1 MDKLKNVRISMLDKS
16 TGKSKPVNV
25 VTSADSVLMDGDV
38 TLKEY
43 LANNMSGGGPIAG
56 TGIGNVATKEIVEG
70 LKDELSDLNEKIN
83 SLPEAITTNMNAEE
97 LVQLKKNVASM
108 MTDVSKLNLKD
119 NLSMTK
125 DEANYLRGKMD
136 EAISKLAKMQEQ
148 MDSLPVSKQD
158 ALEVDLAALK
168 KTMNEFKVKM
178 AGLTIQDKIA
188 MTSEEANA
196 LRTKVD
202 QALVDTGNLKEAIG
216 KLPTEDL
223 KNVKQNIDNIQNQLA
238 TLQLPE
244 GGFAKKVDFDS
255 LKNTVDTLKTKV
267 DNLPTTSGSTSGSGS
282 SVSDSEI
289 TTIKSNISD
298 LQAKFAAIKLQD
310 TISITKDEA
319 NSLRNKVDNLIVMV
333 TKLGGVPDP
342 TLGSGGRATQ
352 PTAATGT
359 TPSVNSEEINS
370 IKSTLQEL
378 QTKVTALQQA
388 SNTTSEATINDLKSK
403 FENITR
409 EVELLKLPST
419 ITMTKEEGTALRAK
433 VDEAIL
439 ATSKMKEKV
448 EALPNELN
456 NSNASEIGSLKNRM
470 STVETTVGNIP
481 SNVSSDIT
489 TMKSS
494 LEQLKTN
501 LGVIEA
507 KLPTSFSVTKDE
519 VNFIRT
525 RTEELLKTTAKLE
538 ANAAILPDYP
548 GIIKKDETITNIKT
562 TLADMKNKVDSINEA
577 YNKTYP
583 VKPMIISTEKKLISF
598 RKTIPCP
605 DPVTYSVPK
614 EMIVELPEFSEF
626 MDITM
631 SCNLEFSTSFS
642 QWDYRIVTITV
653 DNGVDEDLDAGIR
666 NEKVCAWKFNSSGG
680 EKNVQLCQT
689 FKVLSNIRKIRIKI
703 SIYSNSVTLLSP
715 YDLKE
720 KVFVV
725 NGTGV

>member
-70 LKDELSDLNEKIN
+70 LKEELSDLNEKIN

-188 MTSEEANA
+188 MTTEEANA

-202 QALVDTGNLKEAIG
+202 QALVDTGNLKEVIN
-216 KLPTEDL
+216 KLPTEDI

-267 DNLPTTSGSTSGSGS
+267 DNLPTGGSTSGGGS
-282 SVSDSEI
+282 SVSDTEI
-289 TTIKSNISD
+289 ATIKSNISD
-298 LQAKFAAIKLQD
+298 LQTKFAAIKLQD

-333 TKLGGVPDP
+333 TKLGAVPDLN
-342 TLGSGGRATQ
+342 LGGGGRATQ
-352 PTAATGT
+352 PAATGT
-359 TPSVNSEEINS
+359 TPAVNSEEISS

-388 SNTTSEATINDLKSK
+388 ANTTSEATINDLKSK

-409 EVELLKLPST
+409 EVALLKLPST
-419 ITMTKEEGTALRAK
+419 ITMTKEEGTTLRAK

-448 EALPNELN
+448 EDLPNELN
-456 NSNASEIGSLKNRM
+456 NSNASEIGSLKNRL

-481 SNVSSDIT
+481 SDVSTDIT

-548 GIIKKDETITNIKT
+548 GIIKKDETITDIKA

-583 VKPMIISTEKKLISF
+583 VKPIIINTEKKLISF

-605 DPVTYSVPK
+605 DPISYSAQK

-631 SCNLEFSTSFS
+631 SCNLQFYSFG
-642 QWDYRIVTITV
+642 QWDYRIVTLTV
-653 DNGVDEDLDAGIR
+653 DNGINDDPDAGIR
-666 NEKVCAWKFNSSGG
+666 NEKLCAWKFNSSGG
-680 EKNVQLCQT
+680 EKNVQLFQS
-689 FKVLSNIRKIRIKI
+689 FKVLSNIRKIRIIIKI
-703 SIYSNSVTLLSP
+703 NNYTMDLLSP
-715 YDLKE
+715 YDLTE

>member
-83 SLPEAITTNMNAEE
+83 SLPEPITTNMNAEE

-168 KTMNEFKVKM
+168 KTVNEFKVKM
-178 AGLTIQDKIA
+178 AGLTIQDKIT
-188 MTSEEANA
+188 MTTEEANV

-202 QALVDTGNLKEAIG
+202 QALVDTGTLKETIA

-267 DNLPTTSGSTSGSGS
+267 DNLPTTSGSTSGTGS
-282 SVSDSEI
+282 SVSDTEI
-289 TTIKSNISD
+289 ATIKSSISD
-298 LQAKFAAIKLQD
+298 LQTKFAAIKLQD

-333 TKLGGVPDP
+333 TKLGGVPDLN
-342 TLGSGGRATQ
+342 LGGGGRATQ
-352 PTAATGT
+352 PAATGT
-359 TPSVNSEEINS
+359 TPAVNSEEINS

-388 SNTTSEATINDLKSK
+388 ANTTSEATINDLKSK

-409 EVELLKLPST
+409 EVALLKLPST

-448 EALPNELN
+448 EALPNKLN
-456 NSNASEIGSLKNRM
+456 NSNASEIGSIKNRL

-538 ANAAILPDYP
+538 ANAQILPDYP
-548 GIIKKDETITNIKT
+548 GIIKKDETVVGIKT
-562 TLADMKNKVDSINEA
+562 SLDETINKINDIREA
-577 YNKTYP
+577 FYKTYP
-583 VKPMIISTEKKLISF
+583 VKPIVIPTEKKLISF
-598 RKTIPCP
+598 RKTIPVTEY
-605 DPVTYSVPK
+605 VTYSKPK
-614 EMIVELPEFSEF
+614 EFILDLPEFSEF
-626 MDITM
+626 MDITI
-631 SCNLEFSTSFS
+631 SCNLEFYSFGT
-642 QWDYRIVTITV
+642 WDYRIATMTV
-653 DNGVDEDLDAGIR
+653 DNGMDDDTDVSPDVR

-680 EKNVQLCQT
+680 EKNVQLFQG
-689 FKVLSNIRKIRIKI
+689 FKILSNIKKLRIKFTI
-703 SIYSNSVTLLSP
+703 NSNSMGLLSP
-715 YDLKE
+715 YNLTE
-720 KVFVV
+720 QVFVV

>member
-25 VTSADSVLMDGDV
+25 VTSADSVLMDGGV

-43 LANNMSGGGPIAG
+43 LANNMNSGGTITPGA
-56 TGIGNVATKEIVEG
+56 GIGNVATKEIVEG

-202 QALVDTGNLKEAIG
+202 QALVDTGNLKEVIS

-223 KNVKQNIDNIQNQLA
+223 KNVKQNIDNIQNQLS

-267 DNLPTTSGSTSGSGS
+267 DNLPTTSGSTSGGGS
-282 SVSDSEI
+282 SVSDTEI
-289 TTIKSNISD
+289 VTIKSNISD
-298 LQAKFAAIKLQD
+298 LQSKVAAIKLQD
-310 TISITKDEA
+310 NITISKDEA
-319 NSLRNKVDNLIVMV
+319 NSLRTKVDNLLVKV
-333 TKLGGVPDP
+333 NALETSGVGG
-342 TLGSGGRATQ
+342 GSSQ
-352 PTAATGT
+352 PATGGT
-359 TPSVNSEEINS
+359 VAPAVNSEDINS

-409 EVELLKLPST
+409 EVALLKLPST

-456 NSNASEIGSLKNRM
+456 NSNASEIGSLKNRV
-470 STVETTVGNIP
+470 SSVETTIGNIP
-481 SNVSSDIT
+481 SNVSGELST
-489 TMKSS
+489 VKSS

-501 LGVIEA
+501 IGLVEA
-507 KLPTSFSVTKDE
+507 KLPTSFAVTKDE
-519 VNFIRT
+519 VNFIRN

-538 ANAAILPDYP
+538 ASANILPDYS
-548 GIIKKDETITNIKT
+548 GIIKKDETVVGIKT
-562 TLADMKNKVDSINEA
+562 ALDEAVNKVNSVKEA
-577 YNKTYP
+577 IEKTYP
-583 VKPMIISTEKKLISF
+583 VKPIVIATEKKLISF
-598 RKTIPCP
+598 RKTIPIP
-605 DPVTYSVPK
+605 DKITSSSVK
-614 EMIVELPEFSEF
+614 EIILELPEFSEF
-626 MDITM
+626 MDITLSCCLDM
-631 SCNLEFSTSFS
+631 SSYS
-642 QWDYRIVTITV
+642 QWDYRDFSIMIDDGIDDDPDV
-653 DNGVDEDLDAGIR
+653 GVR
-666 NEKVCAWKFNSSGG
+666 NEKVFGYRFYSSGG
-680 EKNVQLCQT
+680 EKY
-689 FKVLSNIRKIRIKI
+689 I
-703 SIYSNSVTLLSP
+703 SIYQGFKILSNVKKLRMKMATNKDVGIYSSYNLT
-715 YDLKE
+715 E

>member
-43 LANNMSGGGPIAG
+43 LANNMNSGGTITPGA
-56 TGIGNVATKEIVEG
+56 GIGNVATKEIVEG

-168 KTMNEFKVKM
+168 KTVNEFKVKM

-267 DNLPTTSGSTSGSGS
+267 DNLPTTSGSTSGGGS

-289 TTIKSNISD
+289 ATIKSNISD
-298 LQAKFAAIKLQD
+298 LQSKVAAIKLQD
-310 TISITKDEA
+310 NITISKDEA
-319 NSLRNKVDNLIVMV
+319 NSLRTKVDNLLVKV
-333 TKLGGVPDP
+333 NALETSGVGG
-342 TLGSGGRATQ
+342 GSSQ
-352 PTAATGT
+352 PATGGT
-359 TPSVNSEEINS
+359 VAPAVNSEEINS

-409 EVELLKLPST
+409 EVALLKLPST

-470 STVETTVGNIP
+470 STVETTIGNIP
-481 SNVSSDIT
+481 SNVSSELST
-489 TMKSS
+489 VKSS
-494 LEQLKTN
+494 LEQVKTN
-501 LGVIEA
+501 IGLVEA
-507 KLPTSFSVTKDE
+507 KLPTSFAVTKDE
-519 VNFIRT
+519 VNFIRN

-538 ANAAILPDYP
+538 AGAKILPDYP
-548 GIIKKDETITNIKT
+548 SIIKKDETIVGIKT
-562 TLADMKNKVDSINEA
+562 ALGEAVNKVNSVKESIE
-577 YNKTYP
+577 KTYP
-583 VKPMIISTEKKLISF
+583 VKPIVIATEKKLISF
-598 RKTIPCP
+598 RKTIPM
-605 DPVTYSVPK
+605 VEKITSSKPK
-614 EMIVELPEFSEF
+614 EIILELPEFSEF
-626 MDITM
+626 MDINF
-631 SCNLEFSTSFS
+631 SCCLDMTTFS
-642 QWDYRIVTITV
+642 QWDYRDFSIMI
-653 DNGVDEDLDAGIR
+653 DDGVDDDPDVGVR
-666 NEKVCAWKFNSSGG
+666 NEKVFGYRIYSSGG
-680 EKNVQLCQT
+680 EKYLSIYQG
-689 FKVLSNIRKIRIKI
+689 FKILSNVKKLRIKMQTNGTVGV
-703 SIYSNSVTLLSP
+703 YSSYNLT
-715 YDLKE
+715 E
-720 KVFVV
+720 QVFVV

>member
-16 TGKSKPVNV
+16 TGQSKPVNV

-38 TLKEY
+38 TLKEF
-43 LANNMSGGGPIAG
+43 LTNNLTNGVPLTSGA
-56 TGIGNVATKEIVEG
+56 GIGNVATKEIVEG
-70 LKDELSDLNEKIN
+70 LKNELSDLNEKIN

-168 KTMNEFKVKM
+168 KTMNEFKVKI

-188 MTSEEANA
+188 MTTEEANA

-202 QALVDTGNLKEAIG
+202 QALVDTGTLKEAIA

-255 LKNTVDTLKTKV
+255 LKNTVDTLKNKV
-267 DNLPTTSGSTSGSGS
+267 DNLPTTSGSTSGGGS
-282 SVSDSEI
+282 SVSDTEI
-289 TTIKSNISD
+289 VTIKSNISD
-298 LQAKFAAIKLQD
+298 LQSKVAAIKLQD
-310 TISITKDEA
+310 NITISKDEA
-319 NSLRNKVDNLIVMV
+319 NSLRTKVDNLLVKV
-333 TKLGGVPDP
+333 NALETSGVGG
-342 TLGSGGRATQ
+342 GSSQ
-352 PTAATGT
+352 PATGGAIA
-359 TPSVNSEEINS
+359 PAVNSEEINS

-409 EVELLKLPST
+409 EVALLKLPST

-456 NSNASEIGSLKNRM
+456 NSNASEIGSLKNRL

-481 SNVSSDIT
+481 TNVSSELST
-489 TMKSS
+489 VKSS
-494 LEQLKTN
+494 LEQLRTN
-501 LGVIEA
+501 LGVVEA

-538 ANAAILPDYP
+538 ANAQILPDYP
-548 GIIKKDETITNIKT
+548 GIIKKDETVVGIKT
-562 TLADMKNKVDSINEA
+562 SLDETINKINDIREA
-577 YNKTYP
+577 FYKTYP
-583 VKPMIISTEKKLISF
+583 VKPIVIPTEKKLISF
-598 RKTIPCP
+598 RKTIPVTEN
-605 DPVTYSVPK
+605 VTYSKPK
-614 EMIVELPEFSEF
+614 EFILDLPEFSEF
-626 MDITM
+626 MDITI
-631 SCNLEFSTSFS
+631 SCNLEFYSFS
-642 QWDYRIVTITV
+642 TWDYRIATMTV
-653 DNGVDEDLDAGIR
+653 DNGMDDDTDVSPDVR

-680 EKNVQLCQT
+680 EKNVQLFQG
-689 FKVLSNIRKIRIKI
+689 FKILSNIKKLRIKFTI
-703 SIYSNSVTLLSP
+703 NSNSMGLLSP
-715 YDLKE
+715 YNLTE
-720 KVFVV
+720 NVLVV

>member
-38 TLKEY
+38 TLKEFLTNN
-43 LANNMSGGGPIAG
+43 LANG
-56 TGIGNVATKEIVEG
+56 TVVPGAGIGNVATKEIVEG

-83 SLPEAITTNMNAEE
+83 SLLEAITTNMNAEE

-119 NLSMTK
+119 NLYMTK
-125 DEANYLRGKMD
+125 D

-148 MDSLPVSKQD
+148 MDSLLVSKQD
-158 ALEVDLAALK
+158 ALEVDLASLK
-168 KTMNEFKVKM
+168 KTVNEFKVKM

-202 QALVDTGNLKEAIG
+202 QALVDTGKLKEAIG

-255 LKNTVDTLKTKV
+255 LKNTVDTLKNKV
-267 DNLPTTSGSTSGSGS
+267 DNLPTSSGSTSGGGS

-289 TTIKSNISD
+289 ATIESNISD
-298 LQAKFAAIKLQD
+298 LQSKVAAIKLQD
-310 TISITKDEA
+310 NITISKDEA
-319 NSLRNKVDNLIVMV
+319 NSLRTKVDNLLLKVNALETSGV
-333 TKLGGVPDP
+333 GG
-342 TLGSGGRATQ
+342 GSSQ
-352 PTAATGT
+352 PATGSVT
-359 TPSVNSEEINS
+359 TPTVNSEEINS
-370 IKSTLQEL
+370 IKGTLQEL

-409 EVELLKLPST
+409 EVALLKLPST

-538 ANAAILPDYP
+538 AAAQILPDYP
-548 GIIKKDETITNIKT
+548 GIIKKDETITGIKT

>member
-188 MTSEEANA
+188 MTTEEANA

-202 QALVDTGNLKEAIG
+202 QALVDTGNLKEVIN

-255 LKNTVDTLKTKV
+255 LKNTVDTLKNKV
-267 DNLPTTSGSTSGSGS
+267 DNLPTESSTSGGVS
-282 SVSDSEI
+282 SVSDTEI
-289 TTIKSNISD
+289 TAIKSNISD
-298 LQAKFAAIKLQD
+298 LQSKVAAIKLQD
-310 TISITKDEA
+310 NITISKDEA
-319 NSLRNKVDNLIVMV
+319 NSLRTKVDNLLVKV
-333 TKLGGVPDP
+333 NALETSGVGG
-342 TLGSGGRATQ
+342 GSSQ
-352 PTAATGT
+352 PATGGAAA
-359 TPSVNSEEINS
+359 PAVNSEEINS

-409 EVELLKLPST
+409 EVALLKLPST

-470 STVETTVGNIP
+470 STVETTIGNIP
-481 SNVSSDIT
+481 SNVSSELST
-489 TMKSS
+489 VKSS
-494 LEQLKTN
+494 LEQVKTN
-501 LGVIEA
+501 IGLVEA
-507 KLPTSFSVTKDE
+507 KLPTSFAVTKDE
-519 VNFIRT
+519 VNFIRN

-538 ANAAILPDYP
+538 AGAKILPDYP
-548 GIIKKDETITNIKT
+548 SIIKKDETIVGIKT
-562 TLADMKNKVDSINEA
+562 ALDEAVNKVNTVKESIE
-577 YNKTYP
+577 KTYP
-583 VKPMIISTEKKLISF
+583 VKPIVIATEKKIISF
-598 RKTIPCP
+598 RKTIPM
-605 DPVTYSVPK
+605 VEKITSSKPK
-614 EMIVELPEFSEF
+614 EIILELPEFSEF
-626 MDITM
+626 MDINF
-631 SCNLEFSTSFS
+631 SCCLDMTTFS
-642 QWDYRIVTITV
+642 QWDYRDFSIMI
-653 DNGVDEDLDAGIR
+653 DDGVDDDPDVGVR
-666 NEKVCAWKFNSSGG
+666 NEKVFGYRIYSSGG
-680 EKNVQLCQT
+680 EKYLSIYQG
-689 FKVLSNIRKIRIKI
+689 FKILSNVKKLRIKMQTNGTVGV
-703 SIYSNSVTLLSP
+703 YSSYNLT
-715 YDLKE
+715 E
-720 KVFVV
+720 QVFVV

>member
-43 LANNMSGGGPIAG
+43 LANNLTNGVPLTSG

-70 LKDELSDLNEKIN
+70 LKNELSDLNEKIN
-83 SLPEAITTNMNAEE
+83 SLPDAITTNMNAEE

-148 MDSLPVSKQD
+148 IDSLPVSKQD

-168 KTMNEFKVKM
+168 KTVNEFKVKM

-202 QALVDTGNLKEAIG
+202 QALVDTGTLKEAIS

-255 LKNTVDTLKTKV
+255 LKNTVDTLKNKV
-267 DNLPTTSGSTSGSGS
+267 DNLPTSTGSTSGGGY

-298 LQAKFAAIKLQD
+298 LQSKVAAIKLQD
-310 TISITKDEA
+310 NITISKDEA
-319 NSLRNKVDNLIVMV
+319 NSLRTKVDNLLVKV
-333 TKLGGVPDP
+333 NALETSGVGG
-342 TLGSGGRATQ
+342 GSSQ
-352 PTAATGT
+352 PATGGT
-359 TPSVNSEEINS
+359 VAPAVNSEEINS

-388 SNTTSEATINDLKSK
+388 ANTTSEATINDLKSK

-409 EVELLKLPST
+409 EVALLKLPST

-456 NSNASEIGSLKNRM
+456 NSNASEIGSLKNRV
-470 STVETTVGNIP
+470 STVETTIGNIP
-481 SNVSSDIT
+481 SNVSSELST
-489 TMKSS
+489 VKSS
-494 LEQLKTN
+494 LEQVKTN
-501 LGVIEA
+501 IGLVEA
-507 KLPTSFSVTKDE
+507 KLPTSFAVTKDE
-519 VNFIRT
+519 VNFIRN

-538 ANAAILPDYP
+538 AGAKILPDYP
-548 GIIKKDETITNIKT
+548 SIIKKDETIVGIKT
-562 TLADMKNKVDSINEA
+562 ALDEAVNKVNSVKESIE
-577 YNKTYP
+577 KTYP
-583 VKPMIISTEKKLISF
+583 VKPIVIATEKKIISF
-598 RKTIPCP
+598 RKTIPM
-605 DPVTYSVPK
+605 VEKITSSKPK
-614 EMIVELPEFSEF
+614 EIILELPEF
-626 MDITM
+626 MDI
-631 SCNLEFSTSFS
+631 
-642 QWDYRIVTITV
+642 
-653 DNGVDEDLDAGIR
+653 
-666 NEKVCAWKFNSSGG
+666 
-680 EKNVQLCQT
+680 NVA
-689 FKVLSNIRKIRIKI
+689 V
-703 SIYSNSVTLLSP
+703 
-715 YDLKE
+715 
-720 KVFVV
+720 
-725 NGTGV
+725 

>member
-43 LANNMSGGGPIAG
+43 LANNMNSGGPIAG
-56 TGIGNVATKEIVEG
+56 TWIGNVATKEIVEG

-83 SLPEAITTNMNAEE
+83 SLPEAITTNMNVEE

-202 QALVDTGNLKEAIG
+202 QALVDTGTLKEAIA

-255 LKNTVDTLKTKV
+255 LKNTVDTLKNKV
-267 DNLPTTSGSTSGSGS
+267 DNLPTTSGSTSGGGS
-282 SVSDSEI
+282 SVNDTEI
-289 TTIKSNISD
+289 VTIKSNISD
-298 LQAKFAAIKLQD
+298 LQSKVAAIKLQD
-310 TISITKDEA
+310 NITISKDEA
-319 NSLRNKVDNLIVMV
+319 NSLRTKVDNLLVKV
-333 TKLGGVPDP
+333 NALETSGVGG
-342 TLGSGGRATQ
+342 GSSQ
-352 PTAATGT
+352 PAATGT
-359 TPSVNSEEINS
+359 TPTVNSEEINS

-388 SNTTSEATINDLKSK
+388 ANTTSEAAINDLKSK

-409 EVELLKLPST
+409 EVALLKLPST

-456 NSNASEIGSLKNRM
+456 NSNASEIGSLKNRL

-538 ANAAILPDYP
+538 ANAQILPDYP
-548 GIIKKDETITNIKT
+548 GIIKKDETITGIKT
-562 TLADMKNKVDSINEA
+562 TLADMKNKVDAINEA

-666 NEKVCAWKFNSSGG
+666 NEKVCAWKYNSSGG

-689 FKVLSNIRKIRIKI
+689 FKVLPNIRKIRIKI
-703 SIYSNSVTLLSP
+703 SIYSNGVTLLSP
-715 YDLKE
+715 HNLTD

>member
-16 TGKSKPVNV
+16 TGQSKPVNV

-43 LANNMSGGGPIAG
+43 LTNNLANGVPLTSGA
-56 TGIGNVATKEIVEG
+56 GIGNVATKEIVEG
-70 LKDELSDLNEKIN
+70 LKNELSDLNEKIN

-202 QALVDTGNLKEAIG
+202 QALVDTGTLKEAIA

-255 LKNTVDTLKTKV
+255 LKNTVDTLKNKV
-267 DNLPTTSGSTSGSGS
+267 DNLPTTSGSASGGGS

-289 TTIKSNISD
+289 ATIKSNISD
-298 LQAKFAAIKLQD
+298 LQSKVAVIKLQD
-310 TISITKDEA
+310 NITISKDEA
-319 NSLRNKVDNLIVMV
+319 NSLRTKVDNLLVKV
-333 TKLGGVPDP
+333 NALETSGVGG
-342 TLGSGGRATQ
+342 GSSQ
-352 PTAATGT
+352 PATGGT
-359 TPSVNSEEINS
+359 VAPAVNSEEINS

-409 EVELLKLPST
+409 EVALLKLPST

-456 NSNASEIGSLKNRM
+456 NSNASEIGSLKNRV
-470 STVETTVGNIP
+470 STVETTIGNIP
-481 SNVSSDIT
+481 SNVSSELST
-489 TMKSS
+489 VKSS
-494 LEQLKTN
+494 LEQLRTN
-501 LGVIEA
+501 IGLVEA
-507 KLPTSFSVTKDE
+507 KLPTSFAVTKDE
-519 VNFIRT
+519 VNFIRN
-525 RTEELLKTTAKLE
+525 RTEELLRSVAKLE
-538 ANAAILPDYP
+538 AGANILPDYS
-548 GIIKKDETITNIKT
+548 GIIKKDETIVGIKA
-562 TLADMKNKVDSINEA
+562 TLDEAVNKVNSVKESIE
-577 YNKTYP
+577 KTYP
-583 VKPMIISTEKKLISF
+583 VKPIVIATEKKLISF
-598 RKTIPCP
+598 RKTIPIP
-605 DPVTYSVPK
+605 DKITSSSVK
-614 EMIVELPEFSEF
+614 EIILELPEFSEF
-626 MDITM
+626 MDITLSCCLDM
-631 SCNLEFSTSFS
+631 SSYS
-642 QWDYRIVTITV
+642 QWDYRDFSIMIDDGIDDDPDV
-653 DNGVDEDLDAGIR
+653 GVR
-666 NEKVCAWKFNSSGG
+666 NEKVFGYRFYSSGG
-680 EKNVQLCQT
+680 EKY
-689 FKVLSNIRKIRIKI
+689 I
-703 SIYSNSVTLLSP
+703 SIYQGFKILSNVKKLRMKLATNKDVGIYSSYNLT
-715 YDLKE
+715 E

>member
-1 MDKLKNVRISMLDKS
+1 MLDKS

-38 TLKEY
+38 TLKEF
-43 LANNMSGGGPIAG
+43 LANNMSSGGTITPGAL
-56 TGIGNVATKEIVEG
+56 IGNVATKEIVEG
-70 LKDELSDLNEKIN
+70 LKNELSDLNEKIN
-83 SLPEAITTNMNAEE
+83 SLPEAITTNMNDEE

-188 MTSEEANA
+188 MTTEEANA

-202 QALVDTGNLKEAIG
+202 QALVDTGNLKEVIS

-255 LKNTVDTLKTKV
+255 LKNTVDTLKNKV
-267 DNLPTTSGSTSGSGS
+267 DNLPTGGSTSGSGS
-282 SVSDSEI
+282 SVSDTEI
-289 TTIKSNISD
+289 ATIKSNISD
-298 LQAKFAAIKLQD
+298 LQSKVAAIKLQD
-310 TISITKDEA
+310 NITISKDEA
-319 NSLRNKVDNLIVMV
+319 NSLRTKVDNLLVKV
-333 TKLGGVPDP
+333 SALETSGV
-342 TLGSGGRATQ
+342 GGRSLQ
-352 PTAATGT
+352 PAATGT
-359 TPSVNSEEINS
+359 TPTINSEEISS

-378 QTKVTALQQA
+378 QTKVTTLQQA
-388 SNTTSEATINDLKSK
+388 ANTTSEATINDLKSK

-409 EVELLKLPST
+409 EVALLKLPST

-481 SNVSSDIT
+481 TNVSSDIT

-538 ANAAILPDYP
+538 ANAQILPDYP

-562 TLADMKNKVDSINEA
+562 TLADMKNKVDAINEA

-605 DPVTYSVPK
+605 DPVSYSTPK

-626 MDITM
+626 MDITI

>member
-43 LANNMSGGGPIAG
+43 LANNMNSGGPIAG

-188 MTSEEANA
+188 MTTEEANA

-202 QALVDTGNLKEAIG
+202 QALVDTGNLKEVIS

-255 LKNTVDTLKTKV
+255 LKNTVDTLKNKV
-267 DNLPTTSGSTSGSGS
+267 DNLPTSGSTSGGGS
-282 SVSDSEI
+282 SVSDTEI
-289 TTIKSNISD
+289 VTIKSNISD
-298 LQAKFAAIKLQD
+298 LQSKVAAIKLQD
-310 TISITKDEA
+310 NITISKDEA
-319 NSLRNKVDNLIVMV
+319 NSLRTKVDNLLVKV
-333 TKLGGVPDP
+333 NALETSGVGG
-342 TLGSGGRATQ
+342 GSSQ
-352 PTAATGT
+352 PAATGT
-359 TPSVNSEEINS
+359 TPAVNSEEINS

-388 SNTTSEATINDLKSK
+388 ANTTSEAAINDLKSK

-409 EVELLKLPST
+409 EVALLKLPST

-456 NSNASEIGSLKNRM
+456 NSNASEIGSLKNRL

-481 SNVSSDIT
+481 SNVSSELST
-489 TMKSS
+489 VKSS
-494 LEQLKTN
+494 LEQVKTN
-501 LGVIEA
+501 IGLVEA
-507 KLPTSFSVTKDE
+507 KLPTSFAVTKDE
-519 VNFIRT
+519 VNFIRN

-538 ANAAILPDYP
+538 AGAKILPDYP
-548 GIIKKDETITNIKT
+548 SIIKKDETIVGIKT
-562 TLADMKNKVDSINEA
+562 ALDEAVNKVNTVKESIE
-577 YNKTYP
+577 KTYP
-583 VKPMIISTEKKLISF
+583 VKPIVIATEKKLISF
-598 RKTIPCP
+598 RKTIPM
-605 DPVTYSVPK
+605 VEKITSSKPK
-614 EMIVELPEFSEF
+614 EIILELPEFSEF
-626 MDITM
+626 MDINF
-631 SCNLEFSTSFS
+631 SCCLNMTTFS
-642 QWDYRIVTITV
+642 QWDYRDFSIMI
-653 DNGVDEDLDAGIR
+653 DNGVDDDPDVGVR
-666 NEKVCAWKFNSSGG
+666 NEKVFGYRIYSSGG
-680 EKNVQLCQT
+680 EKYLSIYQG
-689 FKVLSNIRKIRIKI
+689 FKILSNVKKLRIKMQTNGTVGV
-703 SIYSNSVTLLSP
+703 YSSYNLT
-715 YDLKE
+715 E
-720 KVFVV
+720 QVFVV

>member
-25 VTSADSVLMDGDV
+25 VTSADSVLIDGDV

-43 LANNMSGGGPIAG
+43 LANNMNSGGPIAG

-168 KTMNEFKVKM
+168 KTVNEFKVKM

-188 MTSEEANA
+188 MTTEEANA

-202 QALVDTGNLKEAIG
+202 QALVDTGKLKEAIG

-282 SVSDSEI
+282 SVSDTEI
-289 TTIKSNISD
+289 TAIKSNISD
-298 LQAKFAAIKLQD
+298 LQSKVAAIKLQD
-310 TISITKDEA
+310 NITISKDEA
-319 NSLRNKVDNLIVMV
+319 NSLRTKVDNLLVKV
-333 TKLGGVPDP
+333 SALETSGV
-342 TLGSGGRATQ
+342 GGRSLQ
-352 PTAATGT
+352 PAATGT
-359 TPSVNSEEINS
+359 TPAVNSEEINS

-388 SNTTSEATINDLKSK
+388 ANTTSEAAINDLRSK

-409 EVELLKLPST
+409 EVALLKLPST

-538 ANAAILPDYP
+538 AAAQILPDYP
-548 GIIKKDETITNIKT
+548 GIIKKDETITDIKT

-605 DPVTYSVPK
+605 DPVSYSTPK

-631 SCNLEFSTSFS
+631 SCNLEFSTSFG

-666 NEKVCAWKFNSSGG
+666 NEKVCAWKYNSSGG
-680 EKNVQLCQT
+680 EKNIQLCQT

>member
-188 MTSEEANA
+188 MTTEEANA

-255 LKNTVDTLKTKV
+255 LKNTVDTLKNKV
-267 DNLPTTSGSTSGSGS
+267 DNLPTGGSTSGGGS
-282 SVSDSEI
+282 SVSDTEI
-289 TTIKSNISD
+289 VTIKSNISD
-298 LQAKFAAIKLQD
+298 LQSKVAAIKLQD
-310 TISITKDEA
+310 NITISKDEA
-319 NSLRNKVDNLIVMV
+319 NSLRTKVDNLLVKV
-333 TKLGGVPDP
+333 NALETSGVGG
-342 TLGSGGRATQ
+342 GSSQ
-352 PTAATGT
+352 PATGGT
-359 TPSVNSEEINS
+359 VAPAVNSEEINS

-388 SNTTSEATINDLKSK
+388 ANTTSEATINDLKSK

-409 EVELLKLPST
+409 EVALLKLPST

-470 STVETTVGNIP
+470 STVETTIGNIP
-481 SNVSSDIT
+481 SNVSSELST
-489 TMKSS
+489 VKSS
-494 LEQLKTN
+494 LEQVKTN
-501 LGVIEA
+501 IGLVEA
-507 KLPTSFSVTKDE
+507 KLPTSFAVTKDE
-519 VNFIRT
+519 VNFIRN

-538 ANAAILPDYP
+538 AGAKILPDYP
-548 GIIKKDETITNIKT
+548 SIIKKDETIVGIKT
-562 TLADMKNKVDSINEA
+562 ALDEAVNKVNTVKESIE
-577 YNKTYP
+577 KTYP
-583 VKPMIISTEKKLISF
+583 VKPIVIATEKKLISF
-598 RKTIPCP
+598 RKTIPM
-605 DPVTYSVPK
+605 VEKITSSKPK
-614 EMIVELPEFSEF
+614 EIILELPEFSEF
-626 MDITM
+626 MDINF
-631 SCNLEFSTSFS
+631 SCCLDMTTFS
-642 QWDYRIVTITV
+642 QWDYRDFSIMI
-653 DNGVDEDLDAGIR
+653 DDGVDDDPDVGVR
-666 NEKVCAWKFNSSGG
+666 NEKVFGYRIYSSGG
-680 EKNVQLCQT
+680 EKYLSIYQG
-689 FKVLSNIRKIRIKI
+689 FKILSNVKKLRIKMQTNGTVGV
-703 SIYSNSVTLLSP
+703 YSSYNLT
-715 YDLKE
+715 E
-720 KVFVV
+720 QVFVV

>member
-1 MDKLKNVRISMLDKS
+1 MDKLKNVRISVLDKS
-16 TGKSKPVNV
+16 TGKSKLVNV

-38 TLKEY
+38 TLKEF
-43 LANNMSGGGPIAG
+43 LTNNMNSGGPIAG

-188 MTSEEANA
+188 MTTEEANA

-267 DNLPTTSGSTSGSGS
+267 DNLPTSGSTSGTGS
-282 SVSDSEI
+282 SVSDTEI
-289 TTIKSNISD
+289 TAIKSNISD
-298 LQAKFAAIKLQD
+298 LQSKFAAIKLQD

-333 TKLGGVPDP
+333 TKLGVVPDLN
-342 TLGSGGRATQ
+342 LGGGGRATQ
-352 PTAATGT
+352 PAATGT
-359 TPSVNSEEINS
+359 APVVNSEEINS

-388 SNTTSEATINDLKSK
+388 ANTTSEAAINDLKSK

-409 EVELLKLPST
+409 EVALLKLPST

-456 NSNASEIGSLKNRM
+456 NSNASEIGSLKNRV
-470 STVETTVGNIP
+470 STIETTVGNIP
-481 SNVSSDIT
+481 TNVSTELST
-489 TMKSS
+489 VKSS

-538 ANAAILPDYP
+538 ANAQILPDYP
-548 GIIKKDETITNIKT
+548 GIIKKDETVVGIKT
-562 TLADMKNKVDSINEA
+562 SLDETINKINDIREA
-577 YNKTYP
+577 FYKTYP
-583 VKPMIISTEKKLISF
+583 VKPIVIPTEKKLISF
-598 RKTIPCP
+598 RKTIPVTE
-605 DPVTYSVPK
+605 DVTYYKPK
-614 EMIVELPEFSEF
+614 EFILDLPEFSEF
-626 MDITM
+626 MDITI
-631 SCNLEFSTSFS
+631 SCNLEFYSFS
-642 QWDYRIVTITV
+642 TWDYRIATMTV
-653 DNGVDEDLDAGIR
+653 DNGMDDDTDVSPDVR

-680 EKNVQLCQT
+680 EKNVQLFQG
-689 FKVLSNIRKIRIKI
+689 FKILSNIKKLRIKFTI
-703 SIYSNSVTLLSP
+703 NSNSMGLLSP
-715 YDLKE
+715 YNLTE
-720 KVFVV
+720 KVLVV